1 MAAGRIGD
9 VQTPNAQLFS
19 AGHSRWWEKE
29 TVAVVTGAN
38 RGIGLEIARQLA
50 KLGLTVIL
58 TARDEVRGRAAVEKL
73 SSQGLNVAFHPLDIA
88 SQKSI
93 NDFVK
98 WLQAKYGGLE
108 ILVNNAAVA
117 FKEHT
122 EDNSV
127 QHAETVIKTN
137 YCGTKSLT
145 EALLPLFRPSP
156 AGARILNLSSRLGLL
171 NKLQNETLRKRL
183 GDVQKLSDSD
193 IDEFVKV
200 FLEQVEQGTWKSG
213 GWPSV
218 WPDYSVSKLALN
230 AYSRLLSIRLS
241 QRPEKHKISINCYCP
256 GFTMTSMTQGTGKYT
271 AEEAA
276 QNAAWIVLL
285 PPSLLPSGKFFQ
297 GKREMSFSNL

>member
-1 MAAGRIGD
+1 MTSGRIGD
-9 VQTPNAQLFS
+9 VQNINGQF
-19 AGHSRWWEKE
+19 SRWWTKD

-38 RGIGLEIARQLA
+38 RGIGLEIARLLT

-58 TARDEVRGRAAVEKL
+58 TARDEARGRAAVEKL
-73 SSQGLNVAFHPLDIA
+73 TSQGLNVAFHPLDIA
-88 SQKSI
+88 NKSSI
-93 NDFVK
+93 DDFAK
-98 WLQAKYGGLE
+98 WLQTKYGGLD

-117 FKEHT
+117 FKENT

-127 QHAETVIKTN
+127 EHAETVINTN
-137 YCGTKSLT
+137 YCATKSLT

-171 NKLQNETLRKRL
+171 NKLENETLRKRL
-183 GDVQKLSDSD
+183 GDVEKLSESE
-193 IDEFVKV
+193 IDEFVKM
-200 FLEQVEQGTWKSG
+200 FLKQVEQGTWKSG

-230 AYSRLLSIRLS
+230 AYSRLLSMRLPQS
-241 QRPEKHKISINCYCP
+241 PEGHKISVNCYCP
-256 GFTMTSMTQGTGKYT
+256 GFTITSMTKGTGKYT

-285 PPSLLPSGKFFQ
+285 PPSLLPNGKFFHLR
-297 GKREMSFSNL
+297 REASFSKL